1 MGRANAREIL
11 PAIFNGSSRRNAIR
25 SHPSFPSP
33 PFQRKALTSLDL
45 GCGQAADFARHLR
58 TIVLACFFST
68 RRGLFEKASTNLPS
82 IPIVLSR
89 LISLFSSLRLSSVP
103 LLYKFFVEK
112 CDHTINLCR
121 RLMQTRSMIHVTHL
135 RLDSNMVT
143 MRLYFWKFYS
153 ITSFNLA
160 SEGRAVEDSTNYPF
174 VHQSMYPVFLG
185 EKARHR
191 RSPIE
196 LRSISLPLIRK
207 INSLERRNLVPE
219 EETRHART
227 HARARTAAARKKGR
241 EAKRSKAALSL
252 LLEEPANEPQGFAQR
267 LPG

>member
-160 SEGRAVEDSTNYPF
+160 SE
-174 VHQSMYPVFLG
+174 
-185 EKARHR
+185 
-191 RSPIE
+191 
-196 LRSISLPLIRK
+196 
-207 INSLERRNLVPE
+207 
-219 EETRHART
+219 
-227 HARARTAAARKKGR
+227 
-241 EAKRSKAALSL
+241 
-252 LLEEPANEPQGFAQR
+252 
-267 LPG
+267 

>member
-1 MGRANAREIL
+1 MQTINADTVDDSRYT
-11 PAIFNGSSRRNAIR
+11 PSSR
-25 SHPSFPSP
+25 
-33 PFQRKALTSLDL
+33 
-45 GCGQAADFARHLR
+45 
-58 TIVLACFFST
+58 
-68 RRGLFEKASTNLPS
+68 
-82 IPIVLSR
+82 
-89 LISLFSSLRLSSVP
+89 
-103 LLYKFFVEK
+103 
-112 CDHTINLCR
+112 
-121 RLMQTRSMIHVTHL
+121 
-135 RLDSNMVT
+135 SNMVT

>member
-1 MGRANAREIL
+1 MRSHDKFMQTINADTVDDSRYT
-11 PAIFNGSSRRNAIR
+11 PSSR
-25 SHPSFPSP
+25 S
-33 PFQRKALTSLDL
+33 
-45 GCGQAADFARHLR
+45 
-58 TIVLACFFST
+58 
-68 RRGLFEKASTNLPS
+68 
-82 IPIVLSR
+82 
-89 LISLFSSLRLSSVP
+89 
-103 LLYKFFVEK
+103 
-112 CDHTINLCR
+112 
-121 RLMQTRSMIHVTHL
+121 
-135 RLDSNMVT
+135 LDSNMVT

-160 SEGRAVEDSTNYPF
+160 SEWRVIEDSTNYPF

-227 HARARTAAARKKGR
+227 HARARTAAT
-241 EAKRSKAALSL
+241 RSETLEGCALVAL
-252 LLEEPANEPQGFAQR
+252 GGAGEREPQGFAQR
-267 LPG
+267 LPGWQIAAGATIARLRSRESWRRVAFRFYSC

>member
-58 TIVLACFFST
+58 TIVLVCLFST

-89 LISLFSSLRLSSVP
+89 LISLFSSLRLLSVP

-135 RLDSNMVT
+135 RLV
-143 MRLYFWKFYS
+143 
-153 ITSFNLA
+153 
-160 SEGRAVEDSTNYPF
+160 
-174 VHQSMYPVFLG
+174 
-185 EKARHR
+185 
-191 RSPIE
+191 
-196 LRSISLPLIRK
+196 RSIRIWLR
-207 INSLERRNLVPE
+207 
-219 EETRHART
+219 
-227 HARARTAAARKKGR
+227 
-241 EAKRSKAALSL
+241 
-252 LLEEPANEPQGFAQR
+252 
-267 LPG
+267 